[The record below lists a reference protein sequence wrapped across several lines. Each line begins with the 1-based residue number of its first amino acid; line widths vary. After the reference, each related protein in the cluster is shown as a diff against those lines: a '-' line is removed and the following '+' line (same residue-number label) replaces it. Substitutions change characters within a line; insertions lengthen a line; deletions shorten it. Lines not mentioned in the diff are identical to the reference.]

1 MREIVQFFSQVFER
15 IVKNY
20 HLLDNLCACGMNTW
34 EKAGRRITDEPYKG
48 TTNEEEEEEGHR
60 LVVQDN
66 PWRWKRWALV
76 SSLDW
81 ARLASVDPFNQE
93 KRERE
98 REFSVGSRFT
108 FLMPRWI
115 LTPHIFHRF
124 LEEADA
130 SSSKKRTMENC
141 VTLCDEWRKGKGRNV
156 SSFCTSSGVC
166 LLLKLIG
173 CWNIEVD

>member
-48 TTNEEEEEEGHR
+48 TTNEEEEEEEEGHR

-98 REFSVGSRFT
+98 RIFCR
-108 FLMPRWI
+108 
-115 LTPHIFHRF
+115 LTLYIPDAPLNFNAPHFPPLPGRSWRVVF
-124 LEEADA
+124 EETNDG
-130 SSSKKRTMENC
+130 K
-141 VTLCDEWRKGKGRNV
+141 LCDPVRRMEKREGKESYCVELLYFLR
-156 SSFCTSSGVC
+156 C
-166 LLLKLIG
+166 LSLA
-173 CWNIEVD
+173 